1 MKYMRLFE
9 IQVEHAAYPGG
20 SADLR
25 LRPRAGHA
33 SGERALARHR
43 LLARLRPGAIE
54 VLVPVGDGSPPQP
67 LTRLPHGLQLGFELE
82 APGAAAAQLT
92 DTAAWQG
99 LAVPT
104 YGNDGVKPALLLAEG
119 ATGPGDR
126 PAPGCVARVEITG
139 IDTQWL
145 AAAPR
150 FTVHLAARQ
159 MPWVYYALTRRAQ
172 ATAPHIEDRHGKPAL
187 KFGVKRLTPRNAQL
201 DARGRAL
208 LAQHPDHR
216 CWRLLSRRPVPLQAG
231 GHAPLALYAG
241 PELLIAQ
248 LGAPPLQQST
258 VLALKPAQPSHC
270 LYRVVR
276 Y

>member
-1 MKYMRLFE
+1 MKVLRLFE
-9 IQVEHAAYPGG
+9 IRVEHAAFPGG
-20 SADLR
+20 GADLR

-33 SGERALARHR
+33 AGDRALARHR
-43 LLARLRPGAIE
+43 LLVRARPGAVE
-54 VLVPVGDGSPPQP
+54 VLVAVGDGTPPQP
-67 LTRLPHGLQLGFELE
+67 LTRLPQGLHLDFELE
-82 APGAAAAQLT
+82 APGAAVAQLT
-92 DTAAWQG
+92 DTTAWRA

-104 YGNDGVKPALLLAEG
+104 YGNEGAKPALHLADG
-119 ATGPGDR
+119 ASGPGDR
-126 PAPGCVARVEITG
+126 PAAGCVARVEIRG
-139 IDTQWL
+139 LDTQWL
-145 AAAPR
+145 SAPPS

-159 MPWVYYALTRRAQ
+159 MPWVYYALTRGPQ
-172 ATAPHIEDRHGKPAL
+172 AAAPHIEDHHGKPAL
-187 KFGVKRLTPRNAQL
+187 KFAVKRLTPRNAQH

-231 GHAPLALYAG
+231 GRAPLALYAG
-241 PELLIAQ
+241 TELLIGA